1 MDGSGVIPPVWIGP
15 PLFWRGGLGLTIE
28 GDVRS
33 CGDGLIYPDP
43 LPKSTVEDEHE
54 KHE

>member
-1 MDGSGVIPPVWIGP
+1 MDGSGVIP
-15 PLFWRGGLGLTIE
+15 LCGLAHRCSGVGLELTIE

-43 LPKSTVEDEHE
+43 LPKSTPAYEFIRPT
-54 KHE
+54 